1 MRSERGVSNAC
12 SRRSLIVQYRE
23 EAYDPETDAPVEIRD
38 TGAGSDLRIGMG
50 RTYGKPFWSEIE
62 RSKET
67 SHDRFGDTCPSLAC
81 RCPPAAK
88 SSISTS
94 PSARDAPADAAVADR
109 CGRQDGVRC
118 RFGQGKQA
126 QHRRLAHEFPPEPR
140 AQHGRSWKLDV
151 SKCAV
156 ASSSR

>member
-81 RCPPAAK
+81 RC
-88 SSISTS
+88 
-94 PSARDAPADAAVADR
+94 APADAAVADR

-140 AQHGRSWKLDV
+140 AQHGRSWKL
-151 SKCAV
+151 
-156 ASSSR
+156 